1 MILYIKVYIQVVE
14 SNMLKYAV
22 LGLLSYQP
30 MSGYHLKQ
38 SIDNT
43 TSHFWHANLSQIYVV
58 LKDLEKEGKMTSAI
72 HPQEGRPDG
81 KIYTITETGLNDLR
95 AWLAEPLTKIEP
107 VKDTLLLKI
116 FFSAQ
121 IDKEHLLTTLRLQRS
136 LYGQLKQS
144 YNQSQR
150 EIQESIEQ
158 NPSLRR
164 DAVLWEVT
172 RRSGELSVQ
181 FYAQWLDEAIAT
193 IETEL

>member
-72 HPQEGRPDG
+72 HPQEGRPDE